1 MCKNAS
7 LHGSRSIHFFIK
19 NEFYIDNV
27 YMKYYYSYVH
37 ENNYFKYN
45 EQIKGINMNK
55 QRYLKKSIS
64 VLVFTIPALI
74 PLFVFWV
81 YPICRS
87 VWISF
92 TDWDYM
98 TPTYHFVFLKNY
110 ISLFKDTRFYEAL
123 LNTLIFTIGT
133 LVPTIA
139 IGLVLAVFLQ
149 KPFLG
154 SGIIKFVLFSPWIT
168 PTVAISIVWTWIFQP
183 DKGLANLVLS
193 FFGLPGLEW
202 ISSSQTAMLSVIIVT
217 VWKSIGYAMIFICLL

>member
-1 MCKNAS
+1 
-7 LHGSRSIHFFIK
+7 
-19 NEFYIDNV
+19 
-27 YMKYYYSYVH
+27 
-37 ENNYFKYN
+37 
-45 EQIKGINMNK
+45 MNK

-87 VWISF
+87 LWISF

-123 LNTLIFTIGT
+123 LNTFIFTIGT

-149 KPFLG
+149 KPFPG
-154 SGIIKFVLFSPWIT
+154 SGIIKFV
-168 PTVAISIVWTWIFQP
+168 
-183 DKGLANLVLS
+183 DRK
-193 FFGLPGLEW
+193 
-202 ISSSQTAMLSVIIVT
+202 SVV
-217 VWKSIGYAMIFICLL
+217 

>member
-1 MCKNAS
+1 
-7 LHGSRSIHFFIK
+7 
-19 NEFYIDNV
+19 
-27 YMKYYYSYVH
+27 
-37 ENNYFKYN
+37 
-45 EQIKGINMNK
+45 MNK
-55 QRYLKKSIS
+55 QRYLKKRIS

-133 LVPTIA
+133 LVPTIV

-149 KPFLG
+149 KPFPG
-154 SGIIKFVLFSPWIT
+154 SGIIKFVFFSPWIT

-183 DKGLANLVLS
+183 DKGLANLVYLS
-193 FFGLPGLEW
+193 LDCP
-202 ISSSQTAMLSVIIVT
+202 V
-217 VWKSIGYAMIFICLL
+217 

>member
-1 MCKNAS
+1 
-7 LHGSRSIHFFIK
+7 
-19 NEFYIDNV
+19 
-27 YMKYYYSYVH
+27 
-37 ENNYFKYN
+37 
-45 EQIKGINMNK
+45 MNK

-81 YPICRS
+81 YLICRS

-149 KPFLG
+149 KPFPG
-154 SGIIKFVLFSPWIT
+154 SGIIKFVYFH
-168 PTVAISIVWTWIFQP
+168 
-183 DKGLANLVLS
+183 
-193 FFGLPGLEW
+193 PGLRLRLPYQLCGHGFFSRTKVW
-202 ISSSQTAMLSVIIVT
+202 RIWYYLSLDCQ
-217 VWKSIGYAMIFICLL
+217 VWNGLVVRKQQCCP

>member
-1 MCKNAS
+1 
-7 LHGSRSIHFFIK
+7 
-19 NEFYIDNV
+19 
-27 YMKYYYSYVH
+27 MKYYYSYVR

-123 LNTLIFTIGT
+123 LNTLITDS
-133 LVPTIA
+133 IA
-139 IGLVLAVFLQ
+139 VCELLIHS
-149 KPFLG
+149 KPGNPKKDNTKFARPL
-154 SGIIKFVLFSPWIT
+154 SG
-168 PTVAISIVWTWIFQP
+168 
-183 DKGLANLVLS
+183 
-193 FFGLPGLEW
+193 
-202 ISSSQTAMLSVIIVT
+202 
-217 VWKSIGYAMIFICLL
+217 

>member
-1 MCKNAS
+1 
-7 LHGSRSIHFFIK
+7 
-19 NEFYIDNV
+19 
-27 YMKYYYSYVH
+27 
-37 ENNYFKYN
+37 
-45 EQIKGINMNK
+45 MNK

-123 LNTLIFTIGT
+123 LG
-133 LVPTIA
+133 VSMS
-139 IGLVLAVFLQ
+139 
-149 KPFLG
+149 G
-154 SGIIKFVLFSPWIT
+154 SIRWI
-168 PTVAISIVWTWIFQP
+168 
-183 DKGLANLVLS
+183 LRHLS
-193 FFGLPGLEW
+193 
-202 ISSSQTAMLSVIIVT
+202 
-217 VWKSIGYAMIFICLL
+217 LLH